1 MKYIISESKMNS
13 SIERFLRSSFSE
25 VVDVKFRRVGIVLG
39 SETPSRRIERTNIQI
54 LIDPEGILKGNFN
67 PDKGDLIGYDLKLE
81 IWRTIDSMFS
91 LNMKQYGSEWDIEFK
106 TLSII

>member
-1 MKYIISESKMNS
+1 
-13 SIERFLRSSFSE
+13 
-25 VVDVKFRRVGIVLG
+25 
-39 SETPSRRIERTNIQI
+39 
-54 LIDPEGILKGNFN
+54 LKGNFN
-67 PDKGDLIGYDLKLE
+67 PGKGDLIGYDLKLE